1 MPIPWHPDITSKHT
15 GVMVGIRAQAQRTAL
30 VYPALQGALDS
41 ADPGLGL
48 PGTACDYY
56 TSTQGSREALSSEAY
71 AVLGPEKLTISCRVG
86 KQPVVMVGVSL

>member
-1 MPIPWHPDITSKHT
+1 MPIPWLPDITSKHT
-15 GVMVGIRAQAQRTAL
+15 GVMEGISAQAQRTAL

-41 ADPGLGL
+41 ADPGL
-48 PGTACDYY
+48 GTACDYY